1 MQKPMSQSVPDHF
14 ESTRAARERARE
26 ALSPLPVMP
35 QGDSWDRFIIVMRL
49 VLPVLALVV
58 GGMTVLWPF
67 INEKEVSFTLSREEV
82 AKSDGVIHMTNP
94 RYVGTD
100 SGNRLFSVEASSGRQ
115 EDASSPR
122 IRLSDIRAQMELQPG
137 NPAFVHARTGIY
149 RMKDSTLSLVGGVSL
164 RSAAGYQLEM
174 DGAEI
179 DLKAHTAVGNGNIR
193 GASEIGQLQAG
204 RMEILV
210 DTQEGVFEDGVKM
223 SLVPRR
229 PQANGPKAP
238 RLTSHP
244 TNNRNEPAGS

>member
-1 MQKPMSQSVPDHF
+1 MAQPAQDHL
-14 ESTRAARERARE
+14 SSRDTARERARD
-26 ALSPLPVMP
+26 ALSPLPIVP
-35 QGDSWDRFIIVMRL
+35 QGDSWDRFIVVMRVL
-49 VLPVLALVV
+49 LPVLAVIV
-58 GGMTVLWPF
+58 GATTILWPF

-100 SGNRLFSVEASSGRQ
+100 SGNRLFSVEATTGRQ

-149 RMKDSTLSLVGGVSL
+149 RMKDSTLSLIGGVSL

-179 DLKAHTAVGNGNIR
+179 DLKAHKAVGSGNIR
-193 GASEIGQLQAG
+193 GASEVGQLQANT
-204 RMEILV
+204 MEILV
-210 DTQEGVFEDGVKM
+210 DTQEGVFEGGVKM

-229 PQANGPKAP
+229 PEANGPKAP

-244 TNNRNEPAGS
+244 NNHRSQFAGS

>member
-1 MQKPMSQSVPDHF
+1 MPQAAHDHY
-14 ESTRAARERARE
+14 ESRDAARTRARD
-26 ALSPLPVMP
+26 ALSPLPVAP
-35 QGDSWDRFIIVMRL
+35 QGEAWDRFIIVMRA
-49 VLPVLALVV
+49 VLPFLALVV
-58 GGMTVLWPF
+58 GTVTVLWPF

-115 EDASSPR
+115 EDASAPR
-122 IRLSDIRAQMELQPG
+122 IRLSDIRAQMELEPG

-179 DLKAHTAVGNGNIR
+179 DLKAHKAVGTGNIR
-193 GASEIGQLQAG
+193 GASEIGQLEAG

-210 DTQEGVFEDGVKM
+210 DTQEGVFEDGVKL

-229 PQANGPKAP
+229 PEANGPKAP

-244 TNNRNEPAGS
+244 TNHRAQLAGS